1 MFGRPATGPARE
13 LEPRTSRSI
22 TLETLRSLL
31 SISEEM
37 TLPQVR
43 ALLLLSTRGAQTVK
57 SLAEGLSSHEFTIDR
72 LCTRLVTRGLLV
84 RVPAAANPDEFV
96 VALSTAGRRNHRRR
110 DLPPSARARARR
122 QANACR
128 APWRAHRCARDIR
141 PASRTAEAER
151 RIPKMNARIA
161 QEER

>member
-1 MFGRPATGPARE
+1 MFGRLATGPARE
-13 LEPRTSRSI
+13 PELRTSRPI
-22 TLETLRSLL
+22 KLETLRSLL
-31 SISEEM
+31 STSEEM

-96 VALSTAGRRNHRRR
+96 IALSTAGRRIIE
-110 DLPPSARARARR
+110 DAIYR
-122 QANACR
+122 QAR
-128 APWRAHRCARDIR
+128 EQTSPR
-141 PASRTAEAER
+141 AEAER
-151 RIPKMNARIA
+151 RMPKMNAHVA

>member
-1 MFGRPATGPARE
+1 MFGRLATGPARE
-13 LEPRTSRSI
+13 PELRTSRSI
-22 TLETLRSLL
+22 KLETLRSLL
-31 SISEEM
+31 STSEEM

-84 RVPAAANPDEFV
+84 RVPTAADPDESV
-96 VALSTAGRRNHRRR
+96 VALSTAGRRIIE
-110 DLPPSARARARR
+110 DAIYR
-122 QANACR
+122 QAHERER
-128 APWRAHRCARDIR
+128 AVKQKL
-141 PASRTAEAER
+141 ER

>member
-31 SISEEM
+31 SIGEEM

-96 VALSTAGRRNHRRR
+96 VALSTAGRRIIE
-110 DLPPSARARARR
+110 DAIYR
-122 QANACR
+122 QAHERERAVKRMPATHRGELIGALGIFAQPAAPQKPNAESPR
-128 APWRAHRCARDIR
+128 
-141 PASRTAEAER
+141 
-151 RIPKMNARIA
+151 
-161 QEER
+161 